1 MQLIHKELSP
11 VVYSSSGV
19 KLRHTQ
25 VISGQLCFPLHWH
38 DRLELTL
45 VRSGQLNVSF
55 GDTAL
60 TVLPGE
66 LVIVNC
72 GQLHEG
78 FAGLEG
84 VEYDTLMFDIA
95 NFQNSTA
102 ASHALLEAITDREVT
117 FLHHCTNPKIVSFV
131 DNLIADCQVDTPENA
146 LQVVGAVYTLLG
158 LLLQFQKDPRPR
170 VSSSDSRFRAVL
182 MYIDEHFT
190 ENLSCG
196 ELSSRFGYD
205 EAYFCRRFK
214 AITGLTPTRYIR
226 ILRLEYAQYLLRKKA
241 YSTQE
246 LAALCGFTDVGY
258 FCRCFKAHYRVSPS
272 EFLSDN

>member
-1 MQLIHKELSP
+1 MQFHHKELVP
-11 VVYSSSGV
+11 VLYSSSGI
-19 KLRHTQ
+19 KLRH
-25 VISGQLCFPLHWH
+25 IRCMGNDLCFPLHWH

-45 VRSGQLNVSF
+45 VHSGQLEVSF
-55 GDTAL
+55 GDRVL

-78 FAGLEG
+78 IAGPEG

-95 NFQNSTA
+95 NFCNGTA
-102 ASHALLEAITDREVT
+102 ASHALLDAIINRAVS
-117 FLHHCTNPKIVSFV
+117 FLCHCTNPRITEFV
-131 DNLIADCQVDTPENA
+131 RQLILDCQTDTPENA
-146 LQVVGAVYTLLG
+146 LQVEGAVYTLLG
-158 LLLQFQKDPRPR
+158 LLLQLQKGPQPKASNADT
-170 VSSSDSRFRAVL
+170 RFRAVL
-182 MYIDEHFT
+182 EYVDEHFT
-190 ENLSCG
+190 ENLSCRD
-196 ELSSRFGYD
+196 LSGQFGYD

-226 ILRLEYAQYLLRKKA
+226 ILRLEYAQHLLRKKT

-258 FCRCFKAHYRVSPS
+258 FCRCFKAHYRTSPS